1 MTFSISVMWLHRLKL
16 WNTMPSLERMRSI
29 CRRSAG
35 TVWPW
40 PSVFSLI
47 SSPLTRMMP
56 LVGFSRQL
64 MQRSSVDLP
73 EPEPPMMATTSP
85 SRADSDTPL
94 STCSWPNFLCRFSM
108 WIASAAPS
116 LPVAA
121 AGRGR
126 RHHAVAPRACPRR
139 LAIARHYPVTTRPP
153 PRLRWTARRPPSTAP
168 SPLAG
173 QMPRCLLASR
183 DRSGGGRDERPA
195 DILRRRSRWQRR

>member
-1 MTFSISVMWLHRLKL
+1 MWLHRLKL

-29 CRRSAG
+29 WRRSAG

-40 PSVFSLI
+40 LSAFSLI

-85 SRADSDTPL
+85 SRADSDTPF
-94 STCSWPNFLCRFSM
+94 STCSWPNFLCRFSI

-116 LPVAA
+116 RSASAMAA
-121 AGRGR
+121 ALVGPASDRVR
-126 RHHAVAPRACPRR
+126 CLVASRSALVITLSHSNP
-139 LAIARHYPVTTRPP
+139 
-153 PRLRWTARRPPSTAP
+153 TARR
-168 SPLAG
+168 
-173 QMPRCLLASR
+173 M
-183 DRSGGGRDERPA
+183 DRPA
-195 DILRRRSRWQRR
+195 RVRQPRLCATCRPKAANG